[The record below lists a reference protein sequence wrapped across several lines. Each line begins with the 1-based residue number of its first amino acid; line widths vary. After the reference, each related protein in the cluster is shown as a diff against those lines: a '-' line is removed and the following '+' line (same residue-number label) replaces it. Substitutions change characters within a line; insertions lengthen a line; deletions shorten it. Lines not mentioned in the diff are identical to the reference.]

1 MAITTTAPR
10 HTNPPRRSAAN
21 DEQNATTHPTSKRKA
36 VTANDKVEMLNPR
49 GAKSKDNNDK
59 ITKSHCRMRGN
70 KAQKNDNEHAK

>member
-21 DEQNATTHPTSKRKA
+21 DEQEATTHPASKRKA
-36 VTANDKVEMLNPR
+36 VTANDK
-49 GAKSKDNNDK
+49 
-59 ITKSHCRMRGN
+59 ITKSQCRMRGN